1 LGLSSWERGVD
12 PRLAQGILNLLAAA
26 AGSGIQARVTSA
38 RRTHAQQVALY
49 RRYLAGMNPYPVA
62 PPGTSEHEIGQAVDV
77 WAGSEE
83 NNALLGRTWV
93 RWGGRW
99 STRDSVHFTL

>member
-1 LGLSSWERGVD
+1 
-12 PRLAQGILNLLAAA
+12 
-26 AGSGIQARVTSA
+26 
-38 RRTHAQQVALY
+38 
-49 RRYLAGMNPYPVA
+49 MNPYPVA